1 MPGLLLSNNCVGPQG
16 NSLKYNC
23 GSENLDKMKI
33 RITIL
38 LLLLVTMAGCGGEAQ
53 VPQPQGVSIARRGE
67 SLEGM
72 LPMGIDATITETAT
86 ATVTI
91 TAPTATA
98 TTAPTDTILAS
109 TATVEAT
116 LTAEPTALITET
128 IESTIQ
134 AETPES
140 SEGVCSPETNR
151 QFGAEAIA
159 AVNAAR
165 AQAGLSALA
174 EQAQLTQIARQHSQ
188 AMACED
194 FFGHV
199 TPDGL
204 DVEARANQAS
214 YPFISLGEVIAGG
227 YASPEEAV
235 GSWLESAAHRAVLLD
250 KAFTEIGAG
259 YVYVPNSEYL
269 YYWTLV
275 LGSSE

>member
-1 MPGLLLSNNCVGPQG
+1 MPGLILSNNCVGAQG

-23 GSENLDKMKI
+23 GSENLVKMKI
-33 RITIL
+33 RIAIL
-38 LLLLVTMAGCGGEAQ
+38 LLFLISLTGCGDDVQ
-53 VPQPQGVSIARRGE
+53 TPQPQGVSIARRGE
-67 SLEGM
+67 SLEGV
-72 LPMGIDATITETAT
+72 LPMEMDATITETAT
-86 ATVTI
+86 PTETVA
-91 TAPTATA
+91 APTATA
-98 TTAPTDTILAS
+98 TTAPTDTLPAS

-116 LTAEPTALITET
+116 LTAESTSLITET

-165 AQAGLSALA
+165 MQAGLSALA
-174 EQAQLTQIARQHSQ
+174 EQTQLSQIARQHSQ
-188 AMACED
+188 AMACEG

-204 DVEARANQAS
+204 DVEARADQAG

-235 GSWLESAAHRAVLLD
+235 DSWLKSAAHRAVLLEE
-250 KAFTEIGAG
+250 AFTEIGAW
-259 YVYVPNSEYL
+259 YVYIPNSEYL